1 MSRILFVTN
10 DFPTRRGGIESFI
23 LALCERMPADEVV
36 VYTASMP
43 GDREYD
49 AGLPFPVYRDPAGD
63 AAADAGGGA
72 PGHRGDA
79 AARLRPRRLR
89 RLRAA
94 GPAGARACARPG
106 ARRMVALTHG
116 HEVWWAR
123 VPVARQLLRR
133 IGDSVDVMTYVS
145 EWCRDRIAPALSPDA
160 AARMQRLSPGVDTE
174 RFYPGCG
181 GAEVRERLGISAD
194 APVVVCTARM
204 IKRKG
209 QDTLVKA
216 WPEVLRR
223 AAGRAAAARR
233 RRAATGRRWSGSRS
247 DSGCA
252 DSVIFTG
259 SVPWDEVP
267 AYTDAGD
274 VFAMPCRTRLFGLEP
289 EAFGIVFLEA
299 QACGLPVLVGDSG
312 GAPEAVAAGADR
324 VVRSAIAVDAAA
336 QIAGCA
342 PSATTVDWMS
352 RSVPGRRGCAAELEL
367 ATRGRRSCGALAS
380 VALDQAQQRWQL
392 DWSTLCR
399 LMLLARRRE

>member
-23 LALCERMPADEVV
+23 LALCERMPQDEVV

-49 AGLPFPVYRDPAGD
+49 ARLPFPVYRDPSSTLLPTPAVARRVVEVMRRHD
-63 AAADAGGGA
+63 CNRVVFGA
-72 PGHRGDA
+72 SAPLGLLA
-79 AARLRPRRLR
+79 PALR
-89 RLRAA
+89 R
-94 GPAGARACARPG
+94 AGARRI
-106 ARRMVALTHG
+106 VALTHG

-123 VPVARQLLRR
+123 IPVARHLLRR

-145 EWCRDRIAPALSPDA
+145 EWCRDRIAPALSPEA
-160 AARMQRLSPGVDTE
+160 AARMQRLSPGVDTD

-181 GAEVRERLGISAD
+181 GAEVRERLGIPQD

-216 WPEVLRR
+216 WPTVLAELPSARLLLVGDGPNR
-223 AAGRAAAARR
+223 TAVERLAARL
-233 RRAATGRRWSGSRS
+233 GVS
-247 DSGCA
+247 

-274 VFAMPCRTRLFGLEP
+274 VFAMPCRTRLLGLEP

-299 QACGLPVLVGDSG
+299 QACGLPVLIGDSG
-312 GAPEAVAAGADR
+312 GAAEALVSFAPGGDVVPPRRGDVAAALRRLLRTGQGGYGETKQLQQYSWDASRD
-324 VVRSAIAVDAAA
+324 AIRAL
-336 QIAGCA
+336 
-342 PSATTVDWMS
+342 S
-352 RSVPGRRGCAAELEL
+352 RLRDE
-367 ATRGRRSCGALAS
+367 
-380 VALDQAQQRWQL
+380 
-392 DWSTLCR
+392 
-399 LMLLARRRE
+399 

>member
-23 LALCERMPADEVV
+23 LALCERMPQDEVV

-49 AGLPFPVYRDPAGD
+49 AALPFPVYRDPSSTLLPTPAVARRVVEVMRRHD
-63 AAADAGGGA
+63 RDRVVFGA
-72 PGHRGDA
+72 SAPLGLLA
-79 AARLRPRRLR
+79 PALR
-89 RLRAA
+89 R
-94 GPAGARACARPG
+94 AGARRI
-106 ARRMVALTHG
+106 VALTHG

-145 EWCRDRIAPALSPDA
+145 EWCRNRIAPALSPEA
-160 AARMQRLSPGVDTE
+160 AARMERLSPGVDTD

-181 GAEVRERLGISAD
+181 GAEVRERLGIPPD

-216 WPEVLRR
+216 WPRVVADLPSARLLLVGDGPNRPAVEQL
-223 AAGRAAAARR
+223 AARL
-233 RRAATGRRWSGSRS
+233 GVS
-247 DSGCA
+247 
-252 DSVIFTG
+252 DSVIVTG

-312 GAPEAVAAGADR
+312 GAPETLVETRTGF
-324 VVRSAIAVDAAA
+324 VVERGEALVSALSGLLRDE
-336 QIAGCA
+336 
-342 PSATTVDWMS
+342 TL
-352 RSVPGRRGCAAELEL
+352 R
-367 ATRGRRSCGALAS
+367 
-380 VALDQAQQRWQL
+380 
-392 DWSTLCR
+392 STLGAR
-399 LMLLARRRE
+399 GSSWARRHGWSVSSERLHELVTESAGD